1 MAGKIIDEI
10 AKFKEANPDKPF
22 VSFEYFPPR
31 TEEGVANLYDRFQRM
46 KQQKPLFMDV
56 TWGAGGSTS
65 ELTMQLCTHITKECG
80 QIANMH
86 LTCTNQPKEKVDK
99 ALAEAKEVGIQNIVA
114 LRGDPPAGQD
124 NWEAVEGGFAC
135 ALDLEKYITEQH
147 GDFFCISVAG
157 YPEGHPD
164 RIKEVVDRELSEDEK
179 TRCCT
184 IDGKVHVCSDE
195 DYKIELDYLKQKQD
209 AGASFIITQMFF
221 DATVFVKFCEDC
233 KAHGITIPVLPG
245 IMLLQAYGG
254 FKRMTGFC
262 KTRVPEELAAKL
274 EEIKD
279 DADAVKEFGIKEG
292 VKRCQALIDAG
303 VPGLHFYTLN
313 LEKTTYAIMEEL
325 GLKTAE
331 VEAGKNEG
339 ENTAAGTRVTFNKP
353 E

>member
-1 MAGKIIDEI
+1 MVKIID
-10 AKFKEANPDKPF
+10 AMNQFKKENPDKPF

-31 TEEGVANLYDRFQRM
+31 TQEGVTNLYDRFMRM
-46 KQQKPLFMDV
+46 KEQKPLFMDV

-65 ELTMQLCTHITKECG
+65 ELTMELCTHITKECG

-86 LTCTNQPKEKVDK
+86 LTCTNQDKEKTEL
-99 ALAEAKEVGIQNIVA
+99 ALTQAKENGIQNIVA
-114 LRGDPPAGQD
+114 LRGDPPAGQE
-124 NWEAVEGGFAC
+124 NWEAVEGGFGC
-135 ALDLEKYITEQH
+135 ALDLESYIGEKYD
-147 GDFFCISVAG
+147 DFFCISVAG

-164 RIKEVVDRELSEDEK
+164 RIKAVEDRELTEDEK

-184 IDGKVHVCSDE
+184 IDGVVHVCSDQ
-195 DYKIELDYLKQKQD
+195 DYAEEMEYLKKKQD
-209 AGASFIITQMFF
+209 AGAAFIITQMFF
-221 DATVFVKFCEDC
+221 DVKVFVKFCDDC
-233 KAHGITIPVLPG
+233 KAAGITIPVLPG

-279 DADAVKEFGIKEG
+279 DADAVKAFGIQEG
-292 VKRCQALIDAG
+292 VDRCKGLIAAG

-325 GLKTAE
+325 GLKVAE

-339 ENTAAGTRVTFNKP
+339 ENTAAGTRVTFTPK
-353 E
+353 